1 MKKIKSIII
10 AMLLITVMFNVL
22 PGIFPV
28 VSAHP
33 DWKEEWEWL
42 AADINYDGGIDVFD
56 AVILSA
62 TAGARPGDPRWN
74 IDADVNCNGIVD
86 VFDAVLVAKYAGRFT
101 ETITIE
107 DSTASLSPPWHFRDN
122 VTIPYPLKK
131 IVVINPS
138 ALEII
143 RALNRTDRVVG
154 ISGTIRDNP
163 DYWPELCNK
172 TVICESAH
180 GKWEDADYARLFELN
195 ETVGG
200 VDAVFHYGT
209 HPAVRTWIQELAERI
224 DPIPVVGI
232 DCYKFET
239 MYDDME
245 TMGVIFG
252 RKPAAIGGIIAF
264 FEEIMDLVENR
275 TSGIPDEDKTRT
287 YFAHHSGLYTT
298 SNKKGTLGQI
308 LTKSGCCWNIF
319 HEEPGPPYFDINP
332 IELWHENRNPQM
344 VLKDTR
350 TFQVPL
356 GFGYHDEAPIQA
368 YLDDIYHS
376 AEVDGWDTCDAVV
389 NERVYLLSQHLTAG
403 PKKYIAV
410 LYVAKF
416 GCPELFDGI
425 DPDEYLRRYLT
436 EFQHLECAD
445 NYPEVGKLDC
455 GIFMYPYI
463 TASG

>member
-1 MKKIKSIII
+1 MRNIRPIITV
-10 AMLLITVMFNVL
+10 MLLITV
-22 PGIFPV
+22 V
-28 VSAHP
+28 VSALPIVVASPPPAQPPP
-33 DWKEEWEWL
+33 DWL
-42 AADINYDGGIDVFD
+42 ITDINYDGKVDVHDVF
-56 AVILSA
+56 SA
-62 TAGARPGDPRWN
+62 AIAYGSYPGHPNWN
-74 IDADVNCNGIVD
+74 VDADIDDSGKIDIRDIFRIAMNFGKGPVE
-86 VFDAVLVAKYAGRFT
+86 R
-101 ETITIE
+101 ITIA
-107 DSTASLSPPWHFRDN
+107 DSTASLTPPWHFRDN

-131 IVVINPS
+131 IVVINP
-138 ALEII
+138 AAAEII

-172 TVICESAH
+172 TVVCEYAH
-180 GKWEDADYARLFELN
+180 GKWEDPDYARLFELN

-200 VDAVFHYGT
+200 IDAVFHYGT

-224 DPIPVVGI
+224 DPIPVIGI
-232 DCYKFET
+232 DCYKFST
-239 MYDDME
+239 MYDDIE
-245 TMGVIFG
+245 TLGVIFG
-252 RKPAAIGGIIAF
+252 RRKSATDKIIAF
-264 FEEIMDLVENR
+264 FEEIMNRVGNR

-319 HEEPGPPYFDINP
+319 HDEPGPSYFDINP
-332 IELWHENRNPQM
+332 IELWYENRNPQM

-389 NERVYLLSQHLTAG
+389 NGRVYLLSQHLTAG

-425 DPDEYLRRYLT
+425 DPDEYLQRYLT